1 MSQEAPRPATPSPPP
16 ATRPD
21 ASSQGGGSSPTL
33 PAIGGDRPP
42 STQIPTLAPEAPPHL
57 RTGPPPGDER
67 APRRLGKFV
76 LLEELGSGGMGT
88 VYKAFQTDLERVV
101 ALKALRGSVAAGSS
115 VRERFQR
122 EARAVARLT
131 HPGIVRV
138 FEVGETDGV
147 HYFTMEF
154 IQGEDLVTRLRH
166 GTVPLQEAVRW
177 IRDAALA
184 VHHAHENGLIHRDI
198 KPANILVDATGTVK
212 VADFGLAM
220 DATADRRLTLTGEW
234 MGTPHYMSPEQARG
248 DWSQVGPASDVYSL
262 AATLYDV
269 VAGVPPVD
277 ATDVYGILE
286 RVTRGQLTPLRTRA
300 PQAPRDLETIC
311 TKALD
316 LDPKRRYP
324 SAREFAEDLDR
335 LLRLEAIQAR
345 PLTWWD
351 RTARSLRRNWRRAA
365 AITVALCLL
374 GTAAGFGYSA
384 LRHRLDTASRLEGE
398 SVRRSEAM
406 EMYRRAMNPEY
417 VAANGGIEAQLALLA
432 GAVDH
437 CPTFADGH
445 YRLGIV
451 CEETGRV
458 QEAFEHYA
466 RAVELDPRS
475 TSARA
480 RLAILRLLRGPF
492 TQINPEWDAG
502 VRLLAELERDAPE
515 DPWTGLARAY
525 ADVVTA
531 DPVFAR
537 FDEVA
542 ARLTV
547 LSSSLPQARLLLAG
561 MYGFYF
567 HPLRQGEMPI
577 RREKRDLER
586 ASREIAAYVG
596 EEPLS
601 IIGRMDR
608 ALIRYELGDFLGAES
623 DLEFAMANAPRW
635 EDPPYYLG
643 RVLYSQRRYA
653 EAERMLRRSMEIS
666 PRPRHLNFLA
676 IVQVFRRDFSGALI
690 SLRHS
695 LRSVP
700 DDTNTR
706 LLYAVTLHCLGQ
718 REEADREFDVVAESQ
733 SAYAEELKGV
743 EAEMGRPEARWVVE
757 VVRKHLVEFQDIL
770 FLAPKEKAVV
780 RTTLVGALAVPRLR
794 HLAEAYQGRTSIRKE
809 VEELVF
815 NLARVEREVPELA
828 DAARAAFKKL
838 GLKADP
844 ETVSILVQFW
854 FKLAHDLELQQRTAL
869 PTLEDCLWRAGTWY
883 RLGQYDK
890 AQADAEEARNRD
902 RTCARAHY
910 AIATLYAIRGKA
922 DRCADALHHARLY
935 GWKNLGFV
943 REDPDFEK
951 IRDSE
956 EVRRVLEEE

>member
-1 MSQEAPRPATPSPPP
+1 MSQVDPRPATPTPP
-16 ATRPD
+16 ATLPMA
-21 ASSQGGGSSPTL
+21 ASEGGGSSPTL
-33 PAIGGDRPP
+33 PAVGGDRPP
-42 STQIPTLAPEAPPHL
+42 STQTPTLAPEAPPQL
-57 RTGPPPGDER
+57 RTGPPPGDEH

-88 VYKAFQTDLERVV
+88 VYKAFQTDLQRVV

-138 FEVGETDGV
+138 FEVGETDGI

-166 GTVPLQEAVRW
+166 GAVPLQEAVRW

-198 KPANILVDATGTVK
+198 KPANILVDANGTVK

-248 DWSQVGPASDVYSL
+248 DWGQVGPASDVYSL

-277 ATDVYGILE
+277 ATDIYGILE
-286 RVTRGQLTPLRTRA
+286 RVTRGQLAPLRSRA
-300 PQAPRDLETIC
+300 PQSPRDLETIC

-316 LDPKRRYP
+316 LDPKRRYA
-324 SAREFAEDLDR
+324 SARELAEDLDR

-345 PLTWWD
+345 PLTWWE
-351 RTARSLRRNWRRAA
+351 RTTRALRRNRRRVAA
-365 AITVALCLL
+365 AALALGVL
-374 GTAAGFGYSA
+374 GTAGGFGYSA
-384 LRHRLDTASRLEGE
+384 LRRRLDTASRLEEE
-398 SVRRSEAM
+398 SVRRAEAV
-406 EMYRRAMNPEY
+406 ELYRRAMNPEY
-417 VAANGGIEAQLALLA
+417 VAANGGIEAQLTLLA
-432 GAVDH
+432 SAVDH
-437 CPTFADGH
+437 CPTFAEGH
-445 YRLGIV
+445 YRLGVV

-458 QEAFEHYA
+458 REAFDHYA
-466 RAVELDPRS
+466 RAVELDPGS

-480 RLAILRLLRGPF
+480 RLAILRLLRGPI

-502 VRLLAELERDAPE
+502 VRLLDELERDAPD

-525 ADVVTA
+525 EDVVTA
-531 DPVFAR
+531 DPSFAQ

-542 ARLTV
+542 ARVTT

-567 HPLRQGEMPI
+567 HPLRRGEMPI
-577 RREKRDLER
+577 RREKRDLDR

-608 ALIRYELGDFLGAES
+608 ALIRYELGDFLGAEA
-623 DLEFAMANAPRW
+623 DLMFVMGNAPRW

-666 PRPRHLNFLA
+666 PEPRHLNFLA
-676 IVQVFRRDFSGALI
+676 IVQVFRRDFSGALT
-690 SLRHS
+690 SLHHS
-695 LRSVP
+695 LRQAP
-700 DDTNTR
+700 DDSTTR
-706 LLYAVTLHCLGQ
+706 LLYAIALHCAGQ
-718 REEADREFDVVAESQ
+718 TA
-733 SAYAEELKGV
+733 
-743 EAEMGRPEARWVVE
+743 EAERELDLLAQTHAGYTDEMRQADAEMRRPEVRMAVGVI
-757 VVRKHLVEFQDIL
+757 RKHLFQFQDIL
-770 FLAPKEKAVV
+770 FLAPKEKAFV
-780 RTTLVGALAVPRLR
+780 RTTLVGTLAIPRLKQ
-794 HLAEAYQGRTSIRKE
+794 LAEAYQGKTAIRKE
-809 VEELVF
+809 VDELVF

-828 DAARAAFKKL
+828 EASRAAFRKL
-838 GLKADP
+838 GLKSDP
-844 ETVSILVQFW
+844 ETVSVLLQFW
-854 FKLAHDLELQQRTAL
+854 FKLAHDLELQRRTAL
-869 PTLEDCLWRAGTWY
+869 PTVEDCLWRAGTWY
-883 RLGQYDK
+883 RLGQLDK

-902 RTCARAHY
+902 RTCARAYY

-922 DRCADALHHARLY
+922 DRCAEALHSARLY
-935 GWKNLGFV
+935 GWQNLGFV
-943 REDPDFEK
+943 KEDPDFAK
-951 IRDSE
+951 VRDAA
-956 EVRRVLEEE
+956 EVQRVLEEQ